1 MAPTRQTSGGSY
13 LKQAIIWWLT
23 FCLVL
28 NTSLPLVLAGPI
40 GGIVDTGPGGGGGAI
55 ISYNTGTYGN
65 TTQVDVLTDRTIIN
79 WSSLDTAGGAVDV
92 RETLSFSQGGLTD
105 SAVLNRVSG
114 AATQFN
120 GDLVADGMRI
130 FIVNPAGV
138 VFGGGSTV
146 NVTQLVASG
155 LGMSNGAFHAV
166 LNDAANQMVFEGG
179 DGEVQNFGQIDA
191 EKVYLVGKKVFNAG
205 SIVAPGGLVVMA
217 AGDRVLL
224 GQDGSNVLVEIQA
237 DPLDPSA
244 DITNGGSISAD
255 NGTIVLAAG
264 DTFSRAISN
273 VGTLAAL
280 GGTITASAARI
291 ENSGTISANAG
302 GAVNLTAGEAI
313 VLEGGSTT
321 TADGGSLLVDAP
333 ELTIADGNIP
343 AGAPPDNTLYE
354 KWLEGCLQAGTDI
367 ELVAHSSING
377 NIFVENISDG
387 EITGGSGDIV
397 LRTTYN
403 TGGITFLPETE
414 GDPITTAIHT
424 AEGGDIYM
432 LAGEGGI
439 TVGDISTEVPSE
451 DKITEPGK
459 IWLFTN
465 NYGDIETGQLTVY
478 GGSLDEVSISA
489 SGNLT
494 INGNVETVTNQVPS
508 DSKEVGKAQA
518 CLGSVYGDVLINGAV
533 IVNAHGKQGSTADI
547 HIDAGKNITVNLE
560 PSQQID
566 ASANTSELGPA
577 QASVSLHA
585 GRNPEGPG
593 VISIIGGGST
603 PVHVSAKAGG
613 GAGSV
618 DITSNGD
625 PVYWDQT
632 DIDAHAVLD
641 IDDNRSADCAD
652 CPMPPFVLPI
662 QLLEIL
668 PPALPDVLP
677 NVTLAPGLKRIEL
690 EYLGCTTLMSWAAD
704 ELNIDRRAMQIWVVN
719 VLAST
724 REIQPC
730 NACARLKQAAMVLQD
745 VEGTRAAALAQVVN
759 EFALGAASL
768 SEKQEASIA
777 GAIVNDVT
785 GNRRYAAAGEYLDAL
800 AQYVGVLRD
809 ELGFSTEQALAIAV
823 DNYVLGLVDSQ
834 NASVAAYVSA
844 RLAELGGI

>member
-1 MAPTRQTSGGSY
+1 MPTRQTSGGSY

-55 ISYNTGTYGN
+55 ISYGN
-65 TTQVDVLTDRTIIN
+65 TTQVDVLTKRTIIN
-79 WSSLDTAGGAVDV
+79 WSSLDTAGGPVGV
-92 RETLSFSQGGLTD
+92 RETLSFSQVGLTD

-130 FIVNPAGV
+130 FIVNPAGI

-166 LNDAANQMVFEGG
+166 LNDAANQMIFEGG

-191 EKVYLVGKKVFNAG
+191 DKVYLVGKKVFNAG
-205 SIVAPGGLVVMA
+205 TIVAPGGLVVMA
-217 AGDRVLL
+217 AGDKVLL

-273 VGTLAAL
+273 IGTLAAS

-302 GAVNLTAGEAI
+302 GAVNLTVSEAI

-333 ELTIADGNIP
+333 ELTIADGYIP
-343 AGAPPDNTLYE
+343 AGAPDNTLYE
-354 KWLEGCLQAGTDI
+354 KWLEDRSQAGTDL
-367 ELVAHSSING
+367 EMVAHSSING
-377 NIFVENISDG
+377 NIFVENIIDA
-387 EITGGSGDIV
+387 EITCGSGDIV

-414 GDPITTAIHT
+414 GGTITTAINT
-424 AEGGDIYM
+424 TEGGNVYM

-451 DKITEPGK
+451 DKVTEPGK
-459 IWLFTN
+459 IGLFTN

-478 GGSLDEVSISA
+478 GGNLDEVSISA
-489 SGNLT
+489 SGDLT

-508 DSKEVGKAQA
+508 DTKLVGKAQA

-533 IVNAHGKQGSTADI
+533 IVKAHGKMESTADI

-577 QASVSLHA
+577 QASVYLHA
-585 GRNPEGPG
+585 GRNLEGPG
-593 VISIIGGGST
+593 VISIIGGGGT

-618 DITSNGD
+618 VFTSNGD

-632 DIDAHAVLD
+632 VGAAHAVLD
-641 IDDNRSADCAD
+641 IDDNRSAACPD

-662 QLLEIL
+662 QLL
-668 PPALPDVLP
+668 ALPDVLP
-677 NVTLAPGLKRIEL
+677 NVTLAPGLERIEL
-690 EYLGCTTLMSWAAD
+690 EYLGCTTLMIWAAD
-704 ELNIDRRAMQIWVVN
+704 ELNIDRRVMQIWAVN

-724 REIQPC
+724 KEMQPC

-745 VEGTRAAALAQVVN
+745 AEGTRAAALAQVVN
-759 EFALGAASL
+759 EFASGAAEL
-768 SEKQEASIA
+768 SEKQMASIV

-785 GNRRYAAAGEYLDAL
+785 GNSRYAAAGEYLDAL
-800 AQYVGVLRD
+800 AKYVAVLRD
-809 ELGFSTEQALAIAV
+809 ELGFSTEQAMAFAV

-834 NASVAAYVSA
+834 NANVAVYVST